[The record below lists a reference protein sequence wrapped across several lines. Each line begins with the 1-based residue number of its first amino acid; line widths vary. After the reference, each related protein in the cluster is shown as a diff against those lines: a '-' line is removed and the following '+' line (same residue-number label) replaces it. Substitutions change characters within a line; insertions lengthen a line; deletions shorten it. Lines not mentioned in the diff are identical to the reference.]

1 MTSVLLPTTPTA
13 PLNAPTI
20 RTTDRGLTIIAEQ
33 IPVEAVSLNIWLRV
47 GAAIESEAIDGMAH
61 FLEHMLFKGTP
72 NLAIGEFE
80 RRIEARGATTNAAT
94 SQDYTHYYLTC
105 APQDFAQ
112 LAPLQFDVV
121 LNPTLDRDDFDR
133 ERQVVLEEIRR
144 SADDPRRRNFQR
156 LSELAFES
164 LPYRRPVLGRATTIE
179 RLPVEAMREFH
190 RTWYR
195 PDAMTAVVVGNLPVE
210 ELIAIATDSFDRAI
224 AHHPDHPDHS
234 PLTTVHPFPSEA
246 SFDRIERREA
256 IDPSLQQARLSLIWR
271 VPGLNAIEQT
281 YALDVLASILGQ
293 GRTGRLVRRLREER
307 GLVSGIGA
315 GNLSYRFQGL
325 FQVYAQL
332 PSEQIEE
339 VEAEIVAAI
348 TEVRNTLIALNDID
362 RVRTQVASRFIFGN
376 ERPSDRANLYGYF
389 QTLTGGLDAAIGYSE
404 ALRSISAQDLRAA
417 ARQYLRDDAYGVV
430 IARPE

>member
-1 MTSVLLPTTPTA
+1 MTSVLLPTTPTV

-33 IPVEAVSLNIWLRV
+33 IPVEAVNLNLWLRV

-72 NLAIGEFE
+72 NLAMGEFE
-80 RRIEARGATTNAAT
+80 RRIEARGAITNAAT

-121 LNPTLDRDDFDR
+121 LNPTLDQDDFDR

-156 LSELAFES
+156 LAELAFES

-179 RLPVEAMREFH
+179 QLPVEAMREFH

-224 AHHPDHPDHS
+224 ARHPEHPPLAQFHH
-234 PLTTVHPFPSEA
+234 LPSES

-332 PSEQIEE
+332 PSEHIAE

-348 TEVRNTLIALNDID
+348 AEVREMLISIDDID
-362 RVRTQVASRFIFGN
+362 RVRTKVANRFIFGN

-404 ALRSISAQDLRAA
+404 ALRSISAQDLREAA
-417 ARQYLRDDAYGVV
+417 QRYLRDDAYGVV

>member
-1 MTSVLLPTTPTA
+1 MTSVLLPTLPTV

-20 RTTDRGLTIIAEQ
+20 RTIDRGLTIIAEQ
-33 IPVEAVSLNIWLRV
+33 MPVDAVNLNLWLRV
-47 GAAIESEAIDGMAH
+47 GASLESDTIDGMAH

-72 NLAIGEFE
+72 TLAMGEFE
-80 RRIEARGATTNAAT
+80 RRIEARGAITNAAT

-121 LNPTLDRDDFDR
+121 LNPTLDAGDFER

-156 LSELAFES
+156 LAELAFES

-179 RLPVEAMREFH
+179 QLPVEAMRDFH

-195 PDAMTAVVVGNLPVE
+195 PEAMTAVVVGNLPVE
-210 ELIAIATDSFDRAI
+210 ELIAIARDSFEQAM
-224 AHHPDHPDHS
+224 APHAE
-234 PLTTVHPFPSEA
+234 PLPRRERPSFSSEV

-256 IDPSLQQARLSLIWR
+256 VDPGLQQARLSLIWR

-281 YALDVLASILGQ
+281 YALDVLASVLGQ
-293 GRTGRLVRRLREER
+293 GRTGRLVQRLREER

-315 GNLSYRFQGL
+315 SNLSYCFQGV
-325 FQVYAQL
+325 FQIYAQL
-332 PSEQIEE
+332 PSEHIAE

-348 TEVRNTLIALNDID
+348 AEVRETLIDWDDID
-362 RVRTQVASRFIFGN
+362 RVCTKAANHFIFGN
-376 ERPSDRANLYGYF
+376 ERPSDRANLYGYY
-389 QTLTGGLDAAIGYSE
+389 QTLTGGLDAAIGYTD
-404 ALRSISAQDLRAA
+404 ALRSISALDVREAA
-417 ARQYLRDDAYGVV
+417 QRYLRDDAYGVV
-430 IARPE
+430 AVRPS